1 MATLAETSLTPA
13 ERLVLERFAQR
24 LSERFGDG
32 VRAVW
37 LFGSSARGEPR
48 DPIESDVD
56 VLVILDDASLERRN
70 EAFDQLHPG
79 AREVGHPDAAWAFSV
94 HINSTEWLAQRRE
107 IESFFIAEVD
117 RDKVVVAGVP

>member
-1 MATLAETSLTPA
+1 MATLAETSLTPG
-13 ERLVLERFAQR
+13 ERLVLERFAAR
-24 LSERFGDG
+24 LAERFGEAL
-32 VRAVW
+32 RAVW

-56 VLVILDDASLERRN
+56 VLVILHDASLERRN
-70 EAFDQLHPG
+70 QAFEQLHAG
-79 AREVGHPDAAWAFSV
+79 AREIGHPDAAWSFSV

-117 RDKVVVAGVP
+117 RDKIVVAGVS